1 MNVPVPPESAQM
13 ATRLRGVQARMY
25 STLYGSRSSG
35 LSGLQRLLAFLI
47 IASVAVTVLG
57 TESEMVKRWPK
68 LFGGAEIFFAV
79 VFVLEYFVRLW
90 AVGAD
95 TRFAGVTG
103 RVRYVFTPLALV
115 DMIAILPF
123 VLGWF
128 GAESLVLR
136 VVRLVRLI
144 VLAKLARFS
153 RAIHLLAGVIYERR
167 FELGFTAL
175 VGMCVVLVASS
186 ILYVVEGDI
195 QPEAFG
201 SIPRAMW
208 WAVATLTTVG
218 YGDVYPQT
226 GLGRFFGGV
235 TAFAGIGL
243 IAMPTG
249 ILAAALSDALAKA
262 RGSDS
267 SPLE

>member
-1 MNVPVPPESAQM
+1 MNDLGATESTQI
-13 ATRLRGVQARMY
+13 ATRVRGAQARMY

-35 LSGLQRLLAFLI
+35 LSGVQRLMAALI

-57 TESEMVKRWPK
+57 TESAMVKRWPT
-68 LFGGAEIFFAV
+68 LFGRAEIFFAV

-95 TRFAGVTG
+95 RRFAGVAG

-128 GAESLVLR
+128 GAESLVLW

-153 RAIHLLAGVIYERR
+153 RAIHLLAGVICERR

-175 VGMCVVLVASS
+175 VGMSVVLVASS

-208 WAVATLTTVG
+208 WAVVTLTTVG

-226 GLGRFFGGV
+226 GLGPLFWCSDGV
-235 TAFAGIGL
+235 RRHR
-243 IAMPTG
+243 PDR
-249 ILAAALSDALAKA
+249 DAYGNPCGCFV
-262 RGSDS
+262 RCTCES
-267 SPLE
+267 